1 MNTENLLDHSAAPP
15 PAASPR
21 DFAIFIAK
29 WASIFALSF
38 ALLNIP
44 IAYCYEQDIK
54 IADLINVS
62 TLLIAA
68 FIFGFSYLV
77 LRQAISTLEFDFQE
91 KWWALWG
98 LLFAVILFGESLF
111 NFVFDARIV
120 TAVFPAA
127 ISTLLPLRT
136 PFDLLYT
143 LKMAAMLTVMA
154 VGMFR
159 NIKRTRG

>member
-1 MNTENLLDHSAAPP
+1 
-15 PAASPR
+15 
-21 DFAIFIAK
+21 
-29 WASIFALSF
+29 
-38 ALLNIP
+38 
-44 IAYCYEQDIK
+44 
-54 IADLINVS
+54 
-62 TLLIAA
+62 
-68 FIFGFSYLV
+68 
-77 LRQAISTLEFDFQE
+77 
-91 KWWALWG
+91 LWG

-154 VGMFR
+154 VVMFR